1 MINLEV
7 TEAELKIIYNCVN
20 GRYKYINKNFN
31 NDKVQDPEKTKEYLE
46 LAKSLRDK
54 LRPIKTAIWRKE
66 QGKE

>member
-7 TEAELKIIYNCVN
+7 TEEELKIIYNCVN

-31 NDKVQDPEKTKEYLE
+31 NDKVQSPEKAKEYIE
-46 LAKSLRDK
+46 ATRALRDK